1 MKDIHTPRVYM
12 CDQCDYTAVREEYL
26 KKHIKFTHDGE
37 VLEKAAALV
46 GYRIHQCNFCDHIS
60 NKMSN
65 IKQHLK
71 GVHKMSSSR
80 LCSDC
85 EFQTNSEAALKKHIH
100 AAHDSGE
107 FLKCNKSA
115 LQHSVV
121 NKLINL
127 SSLFFSCCEIVLDV
141 LSFKVFC
148 RN

>member
-1 MKDIHTPRVYM
+1 MEDIHTPCVYM
-12 CDQCDYTAVREEYL
+12 CDQCDYTTVCEEYL

-37 VLEKAAALV
+37 VLEKAAALG

-71 GVHKMSSSR
+71 GVHKNVELKAGDNGFTTTVKENSGGEKNVSEKTQK
-80 LCSDC
+80 CSDC

-107 FLKCNKSA
+107 VLKCNKSA

-121 NKLINL
+121 
-127 SSLFFSCCEIVLDV
+127 
-141 LSFKVFC
+141 
-148 RN
+148 

>member
-37 VLEKAAALV
+37 VLEKAAALG
-46 GYRIHQCNFCDHIS
+46 GYRFHQCNFCDHIS
-60 NKMSN
+60 NKMAN

-71 GVHKMSSSR
+71 GVYKMSSSR
-80 LCSDC
+80 LVITDSLLLWKKIVVVKKNVSEKTQKCSDC

-107 FLKCNKSA
+107 VLKCNKSA

-121 NKLINL
+121 
-127 SSLFFSCCEIVLDV
+127 
-141 LSFKVFC
+141 
-148 RN
+148 